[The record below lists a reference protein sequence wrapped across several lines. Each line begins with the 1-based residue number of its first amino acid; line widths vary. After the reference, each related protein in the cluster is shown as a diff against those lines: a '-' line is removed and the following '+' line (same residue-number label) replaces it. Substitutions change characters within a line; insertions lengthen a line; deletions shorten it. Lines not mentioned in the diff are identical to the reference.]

1 MARARDN
8 NTIPFNRSRLIN
20 GVMYSLFGMKD
31 KALNIIDNSTETLEE
46 DYAREKGRW
55 ILYILSD
62 YELEMD
68 LEAIISK
75 NLHALGMK
83 LDKADRLRG
92 DVLSAVCEAD
102 KMLRMLEQYVGTKKG
117 RLQRELTPF
126 LSPSESRLVE
136 NLLEH
141 NTKLLEL
148 LNKSIEK
155 SLAKIYIKA
164 EILTETLEMERELR
178 KIREGGEDGEWLEK
192 VEKRKPLIES

>member
-31 KALNIIDNSTETLEE
+31 KALNIIDNSTKTIDE
-46 DYAREKGRW
+46 DYAREKGKW

-62 YELEMD
+62 YEFEMD
-68 LEAIISK
+68 LEAIISR

-83 LDKADRLRG
+83 LDKADRLKG
-92 DVLSAVCEAD
+92 DVFNAICEAD
-102 KMLRMLEQYVGTKKG
+102 KMLRMLEQYAETKNG

-155 SLAKIYIKA
+155 ALAKIYIKA
-164 EILTETLEMERELR
+164 ENLTETLEMERELR
-178 KIREGGEDGEWLEK
+178 NMKEDGENGEWP
-192 VEKRKPLIES
+192 EKREQ